1 MVRKK
6 GPVWNHFEIISNT
19 INSHPHVKCK
29 YCSKEYKRA
38 VPERMQTHLDKKCV
52 QAPNSAKSQSK
63 QQNTTSNLDHLS
75 EEEKKSLKLLL
86 SKVLSPY
93 KLSNKEKVKM
103 QTDDI
108 DQSPGD
114 MRHLGYCYQRGIGTE
129 RNEEKAFELYKVAAN
144 KGHVISI
151 NDLGYCYQHGIGT
164 EKDEIKAF
172 ELYKEAV
179 EKGCV
184 ESMRNLGYFYQNG
197 IGTEKNEVKAFKL
210 YKKAAEKGD
219 INAIRNLGECY
230 QHGIGTEKNEIK
242 ASEWIKK
249 AVESN

>member
-52 QAPNSAKSQSK
+52 QSPDSAKSQSK

-93 KLSNKEKVKM
+93 KLSNKEKRHLYVS
-103 QTDDI
+103 DI
-108 DQSPGD
+108 DTLD
-114 MRHLGYCYQRGIGTE
+114 MNSFSNIFSFLNTLKITYQIKIDL
-129 RNEEKAFELYKVAAN
+129 RNA
-144 KGHVISI
+144 
-151 NDLGYCYQHGIGT
+151 T
-164 EKDEIKAF
+164 
-172 ELYKEAV
+172 
-179 EKGCV
+179 
-184 ESMRNLGYFYQNG
+184 
-197 IGTEKNEVKAFKL
+197 
-210 YKKAAEKGD
+210 
-219 INAIRNLGECY
+219 
-230 QHGIGTEKNEIK
+230 
-242 ASEWIKK
+242 
-249 AVESN
+249 